1 MLFHWKEHFSLS
13 IFWAW
18 QCTHFQH
25 YQQAGPLQPL
35 HWVIWYNHLHSNRGC
50 VLYLISSR
58 HWLNHWPKDLY
69 LTLIS
74 LNHLS
79 MLILSL
85 TNEVLHFITT
95 KHSYWKKKSSKKRDL
110 SWKHHSQTREMFLNI
125 PKATSLCWRI
135 TGLPATRVSLCR
147 ASWITKSQI
156 NTGHSV
162 PYSLACWELGSQR
175 WYQTPA
181 PTSPEQTLL
190 IGQCVLPTVS
200 HSSLGPGFTTA
211 WFSVCKGK
219 SWLQTLPSFIPC

>member
-1 MLFHWKEHFSLS
+1 MCPLPHKQQALTEPLAQGSLSHSHFSES
-13 IFWAW
+13 SKHAYSVP
-18 QCTHFQH
+18 
-25 YQQAGPLQPL
+25 YQWSFAF
-35 HWVIWYNHLHSNRGC
+35 YYYKTF
-50 VLYLISSR
+50 VL
-58 HWLNHWPKDLY
+58 
-69 LTLIS
+69 
-74 LNHLS
+74 
-79 MLILSL
+79 
-85 TNEVLHFITT
+85 E
-95 KHSYWKKKSSKKRDL
+95 KKSSKKRDL

-135 TGLPATRVSLCR
+135 TGLPATWVSLCR
-147 ASWITKSQI
+147 ASWIIKSQI